1 VLNFLALAAR
11 PVLLA
16 EVADFIAMD
25 LENRRIDVDAQFQDP
40 QDILTICSSLVTST
54 ESSWQSVAEINECAC
69 EDALRRR
76 RLSGRIK
83 SHLLSRKYPGEE
95 LKLAHLSVKEW
106 ILSSTYTEIVTTRVG
121 VSPKGPDLVAQTCL
135 AYLLQFNTLRNFTKT
150 SIAEYPFLNY
160 AVYHWLH
167 HVETCLT
174 ENSSLTTKQMA
185 CDLTKLNQ
193 AQFLNVAFVFNEACY
208 HQPDRPW
215 RSHGRSPVARWR
227 DYVHAAKKSGE
238 TWDFASPLYWAAQF
252 GKRKVCE
259 LLIAEG
265 ADPNASGG
273 PIDTPLNAAIAEGH
287 DSVVQLL
294 ITSGADI
301 EPRSG
306 HQYSPLQHACM
317 KLNLEVVK
325 ILINAK
331 VNVNAIG
338 EESASALAL
347 AVDWGDNGAI
357 LQLLLDA
364 GANLNL
370 REWPDIKLLRMAC
383 GSWEGAENGNG
394 VVVKMLLNHGADI
407 HYGQDTGDTA
417 LALAVER
424 GNLPAVRLL
433 VEKGASLRTQNR
445 KRRTLLMEACCYGED
460 QGREEIVRHLINNGA
475 DINAQVE
482 ENTERNA
489 LCTSLAKKAGA
500 TVVRLLLE
508 HGADPNLTE
517 GRGKTPL
524 QIASKVGGSGEVIAL
539 LLQYGANENGLLRHC
554 STALQEAAFTGRDTI
569 VALLLDRGANV
580 NQIAGQYSTALCA
593 AAYCGHAKVVRRLLS
608 NGADVDIRN
617 DHGWTATAFAF
628 VQGHGHVLKELAE
641 SNLNP
646 RSPLSNRG
654 LPPDSVL
661 AADSSSNITISLDGL
676 TVSAGK
682 SHTCITV
689 DSQI

>member
-54 ESSWQSVAEINECAC
+54 ESSWHSVAEINKYAC
-69 EDALRRR
+69 GDAVRQDLFA
-76 RLSGRIK
+76 RIH
-83 SHLLSRKYPGEE
+83 SRSLSRNYPGEE

-106 ILSSTYTEIVTTRVG
+106 ISSSAYTEIVTTRVG

-193 AQFLNVAFVFNEACY
+193 VQFLNVAFVFNEACY

-215 RSHGRSPVARWR
+215 RSRGQSLVARWR
-227 DYVHAAKKSGE
+227 DYVRAAKISGE
-238 TWDFASPLYWAAQF
+238 KWDFASPLYWAAQF

-259 LLIAEG
+259 LLIAGG

-273 PIDTPLNAAIAEGH
+273 PRDTPLDAAIAEGH

-301 EPRSG
+301 EPRGG

-325 ILINAK
+325 ILIN
-331 VNVNAIG
+331 
-338 EESASALAL
+338 
-347 AVDWGDNGAI
+347 
-357 LQLLLDA
+357 
-364 GANLNL
+364 
-370 REWPDIKLLRMAC
+370 
-383 GSWEGAENGNG
+383 
-394 VVVKMLLNHGADI
+394 
-407 HYGQDTGDTA
+407 
-417 LALAVER
+417 
-424 GNLPAVRLL
+424 
-433 VEKGASLRTQNR
+433 
-445 KRRTLLMEACCYGED
+445 
-460 QGREEIVRHLINNGA
+460 NGA
-475 DINAQVE
+475 D
-482 ENTERNA
+482 
-489 LCTSLAKKAGA
+489 L
-500 TVVRLLLE
+500 
-508 HGADPNLTE
+508 NLTG

-524 QIASKVGGSGEVIAL
+524 QIAFEADGSDDVIAL
-539 LLQYGANENGLLRHC
+539 LLQCGANENGLLRHC
-554 STALQEAAFTGRDTI
+554 NTALQEAAFTGRDTI

-593 AAYCGHAKVVRRLLS
+593 AAYCGHVKVVRLLLS
-608 NGADVDIRN
+608 NGADVDIKN

-628 VQGHGHVLKELAE
+628 VQGHDHVLKELAE

-654 LPPDSVL
+654 FPPDSVL